1 MSTSGNPTAL
11 PNFAQLFTANP
22 TYANVT
28 NLSQQFSE
36 LNDAF
41 VRGNSPFSLQ
51 DIQGAAAAFQQA
63 IQPYAQQFQEQSGQ
77 EVLARRA
84 AAQQQQQQQLRLQ
97 MQNALGPGAVIQGNV
112 TAPVNPFQ
120 QQAAPIPLNQ
130 SPLSSASSP
139 YTNTRSTFSQPSP
152 YGSGYGSMGGGF
164 GGNQNVIPL
173 EGRFGLVRLAGG
185 GEVSEARRM
194 LQRFADGGEANQLF
208 TDEATGE
215 RYFMV
220 KGPDGKAYRS
230 DRPIPGVSQGLSPE
244 EQAAYADSLRKS
256 QDVTALGMLQRVNAL
271 RQQEEALSPNK
282 MEWFDQAQRLMKE
295 NPNYQMLQRQ
305 RPELFDPVS
314 SAVQEAQGAYQTE
327 QAAPASQQLWES
339 KVYQQNYGQGNVL
352 DSVYRD
358 PTTGYGVVSLRDP
371 KGFVERGIVD
381 QKGNFLVGGNY
392 RAQDLL
398 GDAQRLSP
406 KFSEN
411 ISSLLKSQGITPG
424 VNDTFF
430 GFQPYQ
436 QVSGQGTERTDTPF
450 AQPVPTTTLLKDIPR
465 TSPYQTQV
473 DRMQELYENLSKRL
487 KGVKGEPGMPGYTE
501 ERPFFAPFGFASGG
515 SVDKNEESKAR
526 QMLQRFAD
534 GGDVSSGLKYATGEG
549 GIGAAKYY
557 ENIRNF
563 VNTQGADLNAA
574 EVRAE
579 MEKYGISDKDVRD
592 ALAGTQYSGAAV
604 HALLNPDIGATD
616 APGRGVGGLEGM
628 SANIRDFIQD
638 QVAAKMTREQL
649 GDVLTQQLGAY
660 DPETGI
666 GGFNEQ
672 DLVRATGK
680 TASQLLNDLYDVN
693 QKPPPVITTVAG
705 GQGNDT
711 IKGAQGNDLLLFQPP
726 SDLPP
731 LTDIFVPPT
740 APPPEAP
747 PPALTP
753 GQEGLDPSTAIV
765 KAIPQS
771 ERVAIP
777 QLDTEFR
784 ASAPRTATYDRFG
797 RITGYNYSPA
807 AKLTPATGTNVFK
820 WTPPGITSRP
830 RSPLNIG
837 DVPGVMV
844 DPVTG
849 QMRLPLSASQQFAR
863 DRSTLDNQFRQLYA
877 RAAAGDKSLPAQA
890 PTSAAAAF
898 RDFVMSGED
907 PMLQNKLR
915 FRDIEQQKYDPTKAD
930 PALRVQYGQSAFAS
944 DLAAAFDPFLARNRA
959 ALTSLAE
966 QQTPKSYSEQYPD
979 IAAAYAKLKPED
991 KAKFPTLRDYELYHF
1006 DTYGRKEGRTSP
1018 LLGMGALQSPY
1029 ATAFFSKGGEAS
1041 TEDFIKKQS
1050 GGDVSRGTASP
1061 TNPLDYTPGLSDK
1074 GLGAGFADPGV
1085 VEMIDRF
1092 DRNQLRSTPELTALD
1107 QLIALQ
1113 ESNVLN
1119 QRLANTMSVD
1129 QITGDIDPVQSLRN
1143 LQAYDPASFEAT
1155 LRTLQDV
1162 PSLVPQSGLGS
1173 LRLGM
1178 EQLQGLE
1185 GVTPTQVGETAN
1197 AFATMLKQPE
1207 TGSQVQDIAQNIRS
1221 IIENQPLAR
1230 FQTNVG
1236 FTPEGNVDPY
1246 AAFRRTGGISYKEPS
1261 GLEDPLVPPIPPGF
1275 QEGGDVS
1282 RETASPNTAE
1292 VPQLDAEGR
1301 LIDENAEMRSESQRM
1316 LNRLK
1321 TAQQESYRRG
1331 KLPQKNEDA
1340 EKVRKDIREGMR
1352 ALVGMGPYDETNPTE
1367 AYRIAATPTP
1377 LAAVGMIGRKGLLGM
1392 LDKARGSTAFKGRGL
1407 DVAEAEQFSVKELM
1421 NRLKEQG
1428 IDVDRTWLR
1437 GKKDPGGG
1445 FEKPPTYEYLE
1456 AVYEYQKRPDAIE
1469 LALRDAKQ
1477 GRPWS
1482 RAGTVSRQPGDRDV
1496 TKANTKGG
1504 VWLTESP
1511 TIAESYSG
1519 DRGFIIPVLTRRPKV
1534 VLDAKG
1540 EQWDE
1545 FFETSKEFKEAQ
1557 KDPNVKSIEVKNII
1571 DFGGRS
1577 KLPSGLSDDELRK
1590 LLTANNLFLKKPF
1603 VDKDVVSKL
1612 TGEPFPYQDG
1622 GPVNVPRETST
1633 SKQQL
1638 DKLAQ
1643 VSQRK
1648 KA

>member
-1 MSTSGNPTAL
+1 MSTSSNPTAL
-11 PNFAQLFTANP
+11 PNFAQLFTADP
-22 TYANVT
+22 TYKNFMGLNRQFDELT
-28 NLSQQFSE
+28 N
-36 LNDAF
+36 AF
-41 VRGNSPFSLQ
+41 GRGNSPFSMQ
-51 DIQGAAAAFQQA
+51 DIQGAASAFQQA
-63 IQPYAQQFQEQSGQ
+63 IQPYVQQFQEQSGQ
-77 EVLARRA
+77 EVLAQRA
-84 AAQQQQQQQLRLQ
+84 AAQQQQQQQLRSQ
-97 MQNALGPGAVIQGNV
+97 MQNALGPGAVIHGNV

-194 LQRFADGGEANQLF
+194 LQRFADGGEAKQLF

-230 DRPIPGVSQGLSPE
+230 DRPIPGISQGLSPE

-256 QDVTALGMLQRVNAL
+256 QEVTALGMLQRVDAL

-295 NPNYQMLQRQ
+295 DPNYQMLQRQ
-305 RPELFDPVS
+305 RPELFKPVS

-381 QKGNFLVGGNY
+381 QKGNFLVGGDY

-398 GDAQRLSP
+398 EDAQRLSP

-430 GFQPYQ
+430 RFQPYQ
-436 QVSGQGTERTDTPF
+436 QVTGEGTERTGTPF
-450 AQPVPTTTLLKDIPR
+450 AQPAPTTTLLKDIPR

-473 DRMQELYENLSKRL
+473 DRMQELYENLSNRL
-487 KGVKGEPGMPGYTE
+487 EGVKGEPGSPLTPGYTE
-501 ERPFFAPFGFASGG
+501 KTE
-515 SVDKNEESKAR
+515 
-526 QMLQRFAD
+526 
-534 GGDVSSGLKYATGEG
+534 
-549 GIGAAKYY
+549 
-557 ENIRNF
+557 
-563 VNTQGADLNAA
+563 
-574 EVRAE
+574 
-579 MEKYGISDKDVRD
+579 
-592 ALAGTQYSGAAV
+592 
-604 HALLNPDIGATD
+604 
-616 APGRGVGGLEGM
+616 
-628 SANIRDFIQD
+628 
-638 QVAAKMTREQL
+638 
-649 GDVLTQQLGAY
+649 
-660 DPETGI
+660 
-666 GGFNEQ
+666 
-672 DLVRATGK
+672 K
-680 TASQLLNDLYDVN
+680 TASQLLGDLDGVD
-693 QKPPPVITTVAG
+693 QESSSVVLGSTTTSQPITPGST
-705 GQGNDT
+705 T
-711 IKGAQGNDLLLFQPP
+711 TQPIILSP
-726 SDLPP
+726 TTALPP
-731 LTDIFVPPT
+731 LQGTFVAPT
-740 APPPEAP
+740 APPPSAP

-765 KAIPQS
+765 GATPV
-771 ERVAIP
+771 ENRVARVTETAINKIPESKRVITP
-777 QLDTEFR
+777 QLDTQFR
-784 ASAPRTATYDRFG
+784 ASAPRTPTYDRFG

-807 AKLTPATGTNVFK
+807 AKLTPATGTNVFNFV
-820 WTPPGITSRP
+820 PPGITSRP
-830 RSPLNIG
+830 RSLLNLG

-877 RAAAGDKSLPAQA
+877 RAAAGDKSIPAQA
-890 PTSAAAAF
+890 PASAAAAF

-930 PALRVQYGQSAFAS
+930 PALRAQYGQSAFAS

-966 QQTPKSYSEQYPD
+966 QQAPKSYSEQYPD

-1041 TEDFIKKQS
+1041 TEDFIKKQV
-1050 GGDVSRGTASP
+1050 GGDVSRETASP

-1085 VEMIDRF
+1085 VEMIDHF

-1113 ESNVLN
+1113 ESNILN
-1119 QRLANTMSVD
+1119 QGLANTMSVD

-1162 PSLVPQSGLGS
+1162 PSLVPKSGLGS

-1178 EQLQGLE
+1178 EQLQGME
-1185 GVTPTQVGETAN
+1185 GVTPTQVRETAN
-1197 AFATMLKQPE
+1197 AFVTMLKQPE

-1261 GLEDPLVPPIPPGF
+1261 ASEDPLVPPIPPGF
-1275 QEGGDVS
+1275 QEGG
-1282 RETASPNTAE
+1282 E
-1292 VPQLDAEGR
+1292 
-1301 LIDENAEMRSESQRM
+1301 
-1316 LNRLK
+1316 
-1321 TAQQESYRRG
+1321 
-1331 KLPQKNEDA
+1331 
-1340 EKVRKDIREGMR
+1340 
-1352 ALVGMGPYDETNPTE
+1352 
-1367 AYRIAATPTP
+1367 
-1377 LAAVGMIGRKGLLGM
+1377 
-1392 LDKARGSTAFKGRGL
+1392 
-1407 DVAEAEQFSVKELM
+1407 
-1421 NRLKEQG
+1421 
-1428 IDVDRTWLR
+1428 
-1437 GKKDPGGG
+1437 
-1445 FEKPPTYEYLE
+1445 
-1456 AVYEYQKRPDAIE
+1456 
-1469 LALRDAKQ
+1469 
-1477 GRPWS
+1477 
-1482 RAGTVSRQPGDRDV
+1482 
-1496 TKANTKGG
+1496 
-1504 VWLTESP
+1504 
-1511 TIAESYSG
+1511 
-1519 DRGFIIPVLTRRPKV
+1519 
-1534 VLDAKG
+1534 
-1540 EQWDE
+1540 
-1545 FFETSKEFKEAQ
+1545 
-1557 KDPNVKSIEVKNII
+1557 
-1571 DFGGRS
+1571 
-1577 KLPSGLSDDELRK
+1577 
-1590 LLTANNLFLKKPF
+1590 
-1603 VDKDVVSKL
+1603 
-1612 TGEPFPYQDG
+1612 
-1622 GPVNVPRETST
+1622 VNVPRETST